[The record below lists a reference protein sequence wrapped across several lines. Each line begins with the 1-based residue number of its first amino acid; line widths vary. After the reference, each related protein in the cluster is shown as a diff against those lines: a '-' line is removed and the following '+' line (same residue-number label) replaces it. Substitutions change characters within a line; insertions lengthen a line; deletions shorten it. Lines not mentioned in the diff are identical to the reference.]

1 MEVDFWRKEGDM
13 DVVVS
18 QYVTLEQVD
27 DAILRRYLD
36 LVENANP
43 EDMAKLLESWAKY
56 ISARRNSDVFEKGET
71 EEEKMERQT
80 KETIQEALQV

>member
-1 MEVDFWRKEGDM
+1 MQGE
-13 DVVVS
+13 VVS
-18 QYVTLEQVD
+18 QYVTLSQVD

-71 EEEKMERQT
+71 EEERTARKM
-80 KETIQEALQV
+80 KETIQEAICG

>member
-1 MEVDFWRKEGDM
+1 MQGE
-13 DVVVS
+13 VVS

-71 EEEKMERQT
+71 EEERMERKT
-80 KETIQEALQV
+80 KDAIQEALQV

>member
-1 MEVDFWRKEGDM
+1 MQGE
-13 DVVVS
+13 VVS

-56 ISARRNSDVFEKGET
+56 ISARRNSDVFERGET
-71 EEEKMERQT
+71 EEEKMERKT
-80 KETIQEALQV
+80 KETIMEALQT

>member
-1 MEVDFWRKEGDM
+1 MEGQVI
-13 DVVVS
+13 S
-18 QYVTLEQVD
+18 PYVTIEQVD

-56 ISARRNSDVFEKGET
+56 ISARRNSDVFEKVET
-71 EEEKMERQT
+71 ESEKMERKT
-80 KETIQEALQV
+80 KETIAEALQL

>member
-1 MEVDFWRKEGDM
+1 MEMDFWGEEGNM

-43 EDMAKLLESWAKY
+43 EDLAKLLEAWAKY
-56 ISARRNSDVFEKGET
+56 ISARKNSDVFEKGET
-71 EEEKMERQT
+71 EEEKAERKT
-80 KETIQEALQV
+80 KEAIAEALTV

>member
-1 MEVDFWRKEGDM
+1 MQGE
-13 DVVVS
+13 VVS
-18 QYVTLEQVD
+18 PYVTLDQVD

-56 ISARRNSDVFEKGET
+56 ISARRNSDVFEKQET
-71 EEEKMERQT
+71 AEERVERLS
-80 KETIQEALQV
+80 KEAIERAMNA

>member
-1 MEVDFWRKEGDM
+1 MHGE
-13 DVVVS
+13 VVS

-71 EEEKMERQT
+71 EEEKAERKT
-80 KETIQEALQV
+80 KEAIAEALTV

>member
-1 MEVDFWRKEGDM
+1 MQGEV
-13 DVVVS
+13 VTP
-18 QYVTLEQVD
+18 YVTIEQVD

-56 ISARRNSDVFEKGET
+56 ISARRNSDVFEKAET

-80 KETIQEALQV
+80 KETIMEAMQV

>member
-1 MEVDFWRKEGDM
+1 MEGQVITP
-13 DVVVS
+13 
-18 QYVTLEQVD
+18 YVTIDQVD

-71 EEEKMERQT
+71 EEEKADRLSKEAIER
-80 KETIQEALQV
+80 AMGA

>member
-1 MEVDFWRKEGDM
+1 MQGE
-13 DVVVS
+13 VVS

-71 EEEKMERQT
+71 EEEKMARQT
-80 KETIQEALQV
+80 KETIMEAMKNGQG

>member
-1 MEVDFWRKEGDM
+1 MQGD
-13 DVVVS
+13 VVS

-80 KETIQEALQV
+80 KETIMEALKI

>member
-1 MEVDFWRKEGDM
+1 M

-36 LVENANP
+36 LVEQANP

-71 EEEKMERQT
+71 EEDKMERKT
-80 KETIQEALQV
+80 KETIMEALQV

>member
-1 MEVDFWRKEGDM
+1 MDFWRKEGNM
-13 DVVVS
+13 EVVS

-80 KETIQEALQV
+80 KETIMEALQV

>member
-1 MEVDFWRKEGDM
+1 MQGD
-13 DVVVS
+13 VVS

-56 ISARRNSDVFEKGET
+56 ISARRNSDVFEKSET

-80 KETIQEALQV
+80 KETIMEALQA

>member
-1 MEVDFWRKEGDM
+1 MQGE
-13 DVVVS
+13 VVS

-71 EEEKMERQT
+71 EEERTAREM
-80 KETIQEALQV
+80 KETIQEAICG

>member
-1 MEVDFWRKEGDM
+1 MEGE
-13 DVVVS
+13 VVS

-27 DAILRRYLD
+27 DAILRRYLE

-56 ISARRNSDVFEKGET
+56 IAARRNSDVFEKGET
-71 EEEKMERQT
+71 EEEKMERKT
-80 KETIQEALQV
+80 KETIAEALQL

>member
-1 MEVDFWRKEGDM
+1 MQGE
-13 DVVVS
+13 VVS

-71 EEEKMERQT
+71 EEEKMERMASSA
-80 KETIQEALQV
+80 IRDALEA

>member
-1 MEVDFWRKEGDM
+1 MQGD
-13 DVVVS
+13 VVS

-80 KETIQEALQV
+80 KETIMEALQA

>member
-1 MEVDFWRKEGDM
+1 MQGE
-13 DVVVS
+13 VVS

-56 ISARRNSDVFEKGET
+56 ISARRNSDVFEKSET

-80 KETIQEALQV
+80 KETIMEALQA

>member
-1 MEVDFWRKEGDM
+1 MQGE
-13 DVVVS
+13 VVS

-36 LVENANP
+36 LVETANP

-80 KETIQEALQV
+80 KETIMEAMRI

>member
-1 MEVDFWRKEGDM
+1 MQGE
-13 DVVVS
+13 VVS

-56 ISARRNSDVFEKGET
+56 ISARRNSDVFEKSET
-71 EEEKMERQT
+71 EEKKMERQT
-80 KETIQEALQV
+80 KETIMEALQA

>member
-1 MEVDFWRKEGDM
+1 MQRD
-13 DVVVS
+13 VVS

-71 EEEKMERQT
+71 EEEKIERKA
-80 KETIQEALQV
+80 KEAIQEALTL

>member
-1 MEVDFWRKEGDM
+1 MQGE
-13 DVVVS
+13 VVS
-18 QYVTLEQVD
+18 PYVTLEQVD

-71 EEEKMERQT
+71 EEEKMERKT
-80 KETIQEALQV
+80 KETIAEALQL

>member
-1 MEVDFWRKEGDM
+1 MQGE
-13 DVVVS
+13 VVS
-18 QYVTLEQVD
+18 PYVTLEQVD

-56 ISARRNSDVFEKGET
+56 ISARRNSDVFEKSET

-80 KETIQEALQV
+80 KETIMEAIRA

>member
-1 MEVDFWRKEGDM
+1 MQGE
-13 DVVVS
+13 VVS

-27 DAILRRYLD
+27 DAILRRYLN

-43 EDMAKLLESWAKY
+43 EDLAKLLESWAKY

-71 EEEKMERQT
+71 EEEKAERKT
-80 KETIQEALQV
+80 KEVIQEALTS